1 MDDILRWAA
10 SVGTIGIAGGP
21 KSART
26 GWALLFNCFVGT
38 REKRRRDREAERR
51 SLGGLHGLAGGLA
64 GSSASRAKKCF
75 RPKVQNS
82 FWITEDK
89 FSRLWTRRTNN
100 RVGDCSNPAAA
111 LLTDQFVRSKTV
123 PPRERR

>member
-1 MDDILRWAA
+1 
-10 SVGTIGIAGGP
+10 VPGP
-21 KSART
+21 DGPCYSIV
-26 GWALLFNCFVGT
+26 FVGT

-51 SLGGLHGLAGGLA
+51 SLGVLTGSLRVGPRVPALHEP
-64 GSSASRAKKCF
+64 KKCF
-75 RPKVQNS
+75 RPKVKNS

-100 RVGDCSNPAAA
+100 RVGDRSNRAAA

-123 PPRERR
+123 PPRERQ

>member
-1 MDDILRWAA
+1 MDDIPRWAA

-51 SLGGLHGLAGGLA
+51 SLGSPHGLAPGLVRGFQRFTSQKNVFA
-64 GSSASRAKKCF
+64 PKFKTLFGSMK
-75 RPKVQNS
+75 
-82 FWITEDK
+82 
-89 FSRLWTRRTNN
+89 TNFPGCG
-100 RVGDCSNPAAA
+100 RGERIIVLGTAATG
-111 LLTDQFVRSKTV
+111 LPHF
-123 PPRERR
+123 

>member
-1 MDDILRWAA
+1 MDDIPRWAA

-51 SLGGLHGLAGGLA
+51 SLGSPHGRSA
-64 GSSASRAKKCF
+64 GSSVSRAKKM
-75 RPKVQNS
+75 
-82 FWITEDK
+82 
-89 FSRLWTRRTNN
+89 FSPQ
-100 RVGDCSNPAAA
+100 S
-111 LLTDQFVRSKTV
+111 SK
-123 PPRERR
+123 PFLDH